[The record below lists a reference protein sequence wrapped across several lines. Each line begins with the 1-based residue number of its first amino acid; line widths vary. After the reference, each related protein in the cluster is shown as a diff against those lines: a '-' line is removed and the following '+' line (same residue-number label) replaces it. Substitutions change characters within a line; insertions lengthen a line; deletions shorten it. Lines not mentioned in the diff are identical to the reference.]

1 MVGGQMTSTEQVA
14 GRHSTGPTIY
24 AGILALAI
32 ALALS
37 FVVSRIPDVQLLGWP
52 IAKVKQGLENVTWT
66 AVLPMFFFF
75 RTGLGRARSLAG
87 PTRVPAESAQSR
99 FWRYVFVTA
108 FVLIAII
115 ELLNLLMEG
124 FVNVFISSL
133 REAGL
138 LGRDTL
144 STTADIS
151 KSVDIQIQTQTI
163 VILPIVAFSALVVGW
178 ISHSLAIPR
187 RILYLLVT
195 MVVVGCFRGIEFAL
209 GLWFGLPAMI
219 SASRSS
225 ISTIGY
231 VFIVPLMLFSLT
243 LIGFAV
249 RATIKKIGS
258 ILARVV
264 RQPATT

>member
-1 MVGGQMTSTEQVA
+1 
-14 GRHSTGPTIY
+14 
-24 AGILALAI
+24 
-32 ALALS
+32 
-37 FVVSRIPDVQLLGWP
+37 LGWP

-75 RTGLGRARSLAG
+75 KTALARARLPAS
-87 PTRVPAESAQSR
+87 TKTVPAESAQSR

-115 ELLNLLMEG
+115 EVLNLLMEG
-124 FVNVFISSL
+124 FVNIFISSL

-138 LGRDTL
+138 LGSDTL
-144 STTADIS
+144 TTTADIS

-178 ISHSLAIPR
+178 ISHGLAIPR
-187 RILYLLVT
+187 RILYLLVS
-195 MVVVGCFRGIEFAL
+195 MVVLGCFRGIEFAL
-209 GLWFGLPAMI
+209 GLWFGLPAMM
-219 SASRSS
+219 SASRST

-231 VFIVPLMLFSLT
+231 FLIVPLMLFSLT

-258 ILARVV
+258 ILV
-264 RQPATT
+264 RAASQPVTA